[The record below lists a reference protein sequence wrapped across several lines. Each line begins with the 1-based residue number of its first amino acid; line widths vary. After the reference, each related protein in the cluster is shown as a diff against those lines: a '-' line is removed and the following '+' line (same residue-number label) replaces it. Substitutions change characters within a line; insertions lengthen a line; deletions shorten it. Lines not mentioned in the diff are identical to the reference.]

1 MMMLVRYVG
10 GVEVGGWPVPAVYW
24 YRVLEDGSE
33 EEVST
38 RTLYYSVLYCTVL
51 YCRSA
56 PGHTPRT
63 GTGTP
68 TSEGISIMSVI
79 SIIIFTI
86 LPRYVPSSMIEIRQI
101 DQIRHCIIFNQ
112 VSR

>member
-38 RTLYYSVLYCTVL
+38 RTLYYTVLYCTVL
-51 YCRSA
+51 YCTVGQHQDTHRELEREPQQVRA
-56 PGHTPRT
+56 F
-63 GTGTP
+63 
-68 TSEGISIMSVI
+68 
-79 SIIIFTI
+79 IIIFVY
-86 LPRYVPSSMIEIRQI
+86 LSSSSLSSPGT
-101 DQIRHCIIFNQ
+101 
-112 VSR
+112 SRAA

>member
-1 MMMLVRYVG
+1 MTMTILGRYVG

-24 YRVLEDGSE
+24 YRVLEDGTE

-38 RTLYYSVLYCTVL
+38 RTHYTVLYCTVL

-56 PGHTPRT
+56 PGPTPRT

-68 TSEGISIMSVI
+68 TSEDITIMSVYP
-79 SIIIFTI
+79 
-86 LPRYVPSSMIEIRQI
+86 LVPSEGL
-101 DQIRHCIIFNQ
+101 
-112 VSR
+112 

>member
-38 RTLYYSVLYCTVL
+38 RTHCTVLYCTV
-51 YCRSA
+51 CRSA
-56 PGHTPRT
+56 PGHTQRT

-68 TSEGISIMSVI
+68 TSEGIIMMIICI
-79 SIIIFTI
+79 SIIILGI